1 MFLDTAYLIPSK
13 RKVKKY
19 LVIGLLF
26 IIGSIKL
33 AASQASSDSDPIDLI
48 TKFEILHRS
57 KEAFGNF
64 KIAATLLNNFSSF
77 TQNSVNK
84 GEAIIENED
93 PKILKTKALEFKSS
107 IESTTIFLATEL
119 KQFLAKEKNS
129 VEKLKHDISEWSKE
143 KINKI
148 DSIEE
153 KFYSTEDRV
162 LINTLIESIEKDFD
176 LKVKLSELYS
186 DYLEIEENLEAFLD
200 RISLI
205 MHDIEIK
212 IAKNKKDLPL
222 IHDIL

>member
-107 IESTTIFLATEL
+107 IESTTIFLAIEL

-153 KFYSTEDRV
+153 KFYSTEDKI